1 MIVKAGMMNLAPA
14 TMVRRG
20 RHGRLRRSR
29 RRAYVVHEDGDGD
42 PVVLLHGGLTD
53 SRDFAGNL
61 DGLSSRFRLFRPE
74 RRAHGHTPDVDGPLT
89 IEVMADDTAAFLRQ
103 VVGGSAHLVGY
114 SAGAMVALSV
124 AVRHPDLV
132 RRLVLVS
139 GAFHPDGML
148 VKPTSGG
155 TPPTLLLEA
164 YAEVSPDGAEHFPQ
178 VIAKVAAAA
187 QQPFGLDRQILSTLA
202 CPTLVVVADDDIV
215 SLPHTVELYQALP
228 DAALA
233 VIPHTSDLLLHEH
246 PVELVALV
254 GDFLAGDTTSRMMP
268 ITRTLA

>member
-1 MIVKAGMMNLAPA
+1 MADYVDLDG
-14 TMVRRG
+14 VRTW
-20 RHGRLRRSR
+20 
-29 RRAYVVHEDGDGD
+29 YDENGDGD

-89 IEVMADDTAAFLRQ
+89 IEVMADDSAAVLRQ
-103 VVGGSAHLVGY
+103 VVGGPAHLVGY

-155 TPPTLLLEA
+155 TPPAPLLAA
-164 YAEVSPDGAEHFPQ
+164 YADVSPDGAEHFPQ

-187 QQPFGLDRQILSTLA
+187 QQPFGVDRQILSTLT

-215 SLPHTVELYQALP
+215 SLSHTVELYQALP

-233 VIPHTSDLLLHEH
+233 VIPHASHLLLREH
-246 PVELVALV
+246 PAELVALV
-254 GDFLAGDTTSRMMP
+254 GDFLAGDTASRMMP
-268 ITRTLA
+268 ITRTPA